1 MIANLIGER
10 WIEPTG
16 RKTLPVYNPA
26 SGEVIDQ
33 VPLSSG
39 AEVEQAIVA
48 AADCFEPWA
57 ATPIMERARLMFR
70 YKSLLEQH
78 LEQLA
83 AIITRHHGKTLEEAR
98 GEVRRGID
106 MVDFA
111 CGAPTLMQGRTL
123 RAVTREIDQDY
134 HRYPLGVVA
143 GLPPFNFPVMIPL
156 WMFPLAVVAG
166 DTFVLKPS
174 ERTPMGA
181 IRAPV
186 LLSRCLMASVMLF
199 WRR

>member
-1 MIANLIGER
+1 LELTRLLGINAGAEDDMIANLIGGR
-10 WIEPTG
+10 WIEPRG

-33 VPLSSG
+33 VPLTSG

-48 AADCFEPWA
+48 AADSFEPWA

-78 LEQLA
+78 LQQLA

-123 RAVTREIDQDY
+123 RAVTRD
-134 HRYPLGVVA
+134 RSGLLPLSARRGGRTSTVQFS
-143 GLPPFNFPVMIPL
+143 GDDLPVDVS
-156 WMFPLAVVAG
+156 ASG
-166 DTFVLKPS
+166 
-174 ERTPMGA
+174 G
-181 IRAPV
+181 
-186 LLSRCLMASVMLF
+186 SRQYV
-199 WRR
+199 RP